1 MQLLLR
7 LASVYKVD
15 LDDLQ
20 GESAG
25 HARQL
30 REVFADPLLSG
41 ELPGDHEL
49 VEIADA
55 APNVASGIVKLYRA
69 YREQAARLTDLADLL
84 AREGVNLKTVAG
96 VSEAGK
102 AIICLVGDDVNALRT
117 SLTEGR
123 IPFEEHELLTELVE
137 NEPGA
142 LAGLTAK
149 LSGAGVN
156 VNSLY
161 VLTRESDMEEIGFT
175 VDNVPKAKKA
185 LGQ

>member
-1 MQLLLR
+1 MKEFRVVL
-7 LASVYKVD
+7 
-15 LDDLQ
+15 
-20 GESAG
+20 G
-25 HARQL
+25 HRA
-30 REVFADPLLSG
+30 G
-41 ELPGDHEL
+41 EL
-49 VEIADA
+49 
-55 APNVASGIVKLYRA
+55 
-69 YREQAARLTDLADLL
+69 ARLADLL
-84 AREGVNLKTVAG
+84 AHQGVNLKTVAG

-117 SLTEGR
+117 TLQEGR
-123 IPFEEHELLTELVE
+123 IPFEEHELLSELVE

-142 LAGLTAK
+142 LAALTAK

-161 VLTRESDMEEIGFT
+161 VLTRDGDLEEIGFT